1 MVNALTVIV
10 NITYCYCEACCGRP
24 RQSQNPVVAF
34 CEICC
39 NKKAFRSLLLWKA
52 FNTRD
57 IAFSG
62 QLELLRNNYDNR
74 NV

>member
-10 NITYCYCEACCGRP
+10 NITNCHCEACFAATLVTF
-24 RQSQNPVVAF
+24 QLT
-34 CEICC
+34 
-39 NKKAFRSLLLWKA
+39 KKAFRSSLLWKA
-52 FNTRD
+52 FNTRN

-62 QLELLRNNYDNR
+62 QLELLLNNYDNR